1 LSFIIHHHETTIF
14 FLKSNICIWKCY
26 VDDVNVDVDVADVG
40 ECRKQQH
47 SCLENIL
54 YFVHS
59 LTFVRYKTYSII
71 TADQMFPPISSPTNY
86 YFTVKME
93 NIEDLFYDGLIDPN
107 IEILKLQSVI
117 NNHINTLKT
126 LYIHNVDENNGMNR
140 KSFQSI
146 AIKLAG
152 KQVMPATD
160 EIFSCVTNLYE
171 QGDELVGADTSM
183 SASQFIGGIIRL
195 ANLKA
200 MMMDG
205 MVNTSALAIQTEN
218 FLSASSI

>member
-1 LSFIIHHHETTIF
+1 MLMMLMSMLMLMF
-14 FLKSNICIWKCY
+14 
-26 VDDVNVDVDVADVG
+26 ADVG
-40 ECRKQQH
+40 EYRKQQH
-47 SCLENIL
+47 LCLENIL
-54 YFVHS
+54 YFVRS
-59 LTFVRYKTYSII
+59 LTFVRYKTYSIK

-126 LYIHNVDENNGMNR
+126 LFIHNVDENNGMNR

>member
-1 LSFIIHHHETTIF
+1 M
-14 FLKSNICIWKCY
+14 
-26 VDDVNVDVDVADVG
+26 
-40 ECRKQQH
+40 
-47 SCLENIL
+47 
-54 YFVHS
+54 
-59 LTFVRYKTYSII
+59 TFVRYVENFTQQ
-71 TADQMFPPISSPTNY
+71 TPDQMFPPISSPTNY

-146 AIKLAG
+146 AIRLAG

-218 FLSASSI
+218 FLNASSI

>member
-1 LSFIIHHHETTIF
+1 MGIIIFNNIYFDGNKSLGTRAIMVGNNTLSTTICP
-14 FLKSNICIWKCY
+14 LSTSIHALATVKYDHLSVTK
-26 VDDVNVDVDVADVG
+26 
-40 ECRKQQH
+40 
-47 SCLENIL
+47 EN
-54 YFVHS
+54 FRA
-59 LTFVRYKTYSII
+59 LTQT
-71 TADQMFPPISSPTNY
+71 MFPPISSPTNY

-146 AIKLAG
+146 AIRLAG

-205 MVNTSALAIQTEN
+205 MVNTSALAVQTET
-218 FLSASSI
+218 FLSACITI

>member
-1 LSFIIHHHETTIF
+1 MRPLSII
-14 FLKSNICIWKCY
+14 FLKSNICIWKHY
-26 VDDVNVDVDVADVG
+26 VVNVNVADVC
-40 ECRKQQH
+40 EYRKQQH
-47 SCLENIL
+47 LCLENIL
-54 YFVHS
+54 YVLCS
-59 LTFVRYKTYSII
+59 LTFVRYKTYSNVIK

-126 LYIHNVDENNGMNR
+126 LFIHNVDENNGMNR